1 MKLSQMRYFSASC
14 HAGNISRAAEELH
27 IAQPS
32 VTAAIKALEDE
43 LGVSLLH
50 RGNRSVSPTPDGER
64 FLHRCDQI
72 LAEVDSLTEEFA
84 ELSRK
89 HRTINVGIPPMI
101 GSILFPEIFHS
112 FRAKHPDIVINP
124 VELGSESARE
134 AVAKGE
140 LDLAV
145 ITMGE
150 DLPSRLDTLR
160 LTSYDMMYCVG
171 KKHPLANR
179 KTVSGGYY
187 QNRLLD
193 SRFRQLEL
201 QPNVLFHSNQLTTIK
216 SFIRQNLACGFIMS
230 QVIQKEDAIVPIPVE
245 EGLTLNVAVVWRKDD
260 YLTREAKTFINFC
273 RRTFEAKHD
282 N

>member
-1 MKLSQMRYFSASC
+1 
-14 HAGNISRAAEELH
+14 
-27 IAQPS
+27 
-32 VTAAIKALEDE
+32 
-43 LGVSLLH
+43 
-50 RGNRSVSPTPDGER
+50 
-64 FLHRCDQI
+64 
-72 LAEVDSLTEEFA
+72 
-84 ELSRK
+84 
-89 HRTINVGIPPMI
+89 MI
-101 GSILFPEIFHS
+101 
-112 FRAKHPDIVINP
+112 VP

-179 KTVSGGYY
+179 KTVSLQETAEYPMILFSGGYY